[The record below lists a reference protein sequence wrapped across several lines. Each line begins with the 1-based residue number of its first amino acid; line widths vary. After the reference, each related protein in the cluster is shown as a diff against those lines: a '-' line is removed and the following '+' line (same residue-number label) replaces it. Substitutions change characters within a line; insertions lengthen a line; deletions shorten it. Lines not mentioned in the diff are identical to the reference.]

1 VPPEPPGTA
10 GTSARAGCPVAASGD
25 TASHL
30 RSPVA
35 SSPPDAARFGAGRPE
50 PLDAPFRGI
59 AFVVA
64 GVSAFAVHDVVVK
77 SLSGRYPLLE
87 IVFVR
92 SLVALA
98 PIGWLAWWERG
109 PAALS
114 MQRPWGLAARG
125 LIGVC
130 SFTAYYMALAALSL
144 ADTVALYFAAPL
156 MLTTLSALVLRE
168 RVGARRWAAAL
179 VGFAGV
185 LVVLRPGA
193 GVFEWAGLLAVL
205 SALLYAVSQTLTRW
219 LGRTESAA
227 TIALSAIVVAL
238 LVSGGS
244 GIVGLGGAARGP
256 VHPSLAFLTRD
267 WALPGWSDLGVM
279 TFGGLVAAAG
289 SYCLVQAYRAA
300 PAGVVSPFEYIMIV
314 WAVILGY
321 VMWGSVPGGTTLA
334 GVSLTVG
341 AGLYLLRH
349 EAAQER
355 TRRMT
360 RVAGEASR

>member
-1 VPPEPPGTA
+1 MSRSIAVNG
-10 GTSARAGCPVAASGD
+10 ASG
-25 TASHL
+25 
-30 RSPVA
+30 P
-35 SSPPDAARFGAGRPE
+35 AAR
-50 PLDAPFRGI
+50 LDAPFRGI
-59 AFVVA
+59 AFVLA
-64 GVSAFAVHDVVVK
+64 GVSAFSVHDVVVK

-92 SLVALA
+92 SLVAVL
-98 PIGWLAWWERG
+98 PIVSLAWWERG
-109 PAALS
+109 PAVLS
-114 MQRPWGLAARG
+114 THRPWVLAGRG

-130 SFTAYYMALAALSL
+130 SFTAYYMALAALPL

-156 MLTTLSALVLRE
+156 LLTALSALVLRE
-168 RVGARRWAAAL
+168 RVGGRRWGAAL

-205 SALLYAVSQTLTRW
+205 SAFLYAISQTLTRW

-227 TIALSAIVVAL
+227 TIALSAILVAL
-238 LVSGGS
+238 LVSGAS
-244 GIVGLGGAARGP
+244 GLVGLGRRTGRGL
-256 VHPSLAFLTRD
+256 HPSLAFLTRD
-267 WALPGWSDLGVM
+267 WALPGFGDLGVM
-279 TFGGLVAAAG
+279 TFGGFLAAAG

-321 VMWGSVPGGTTLA
+321 LFWGNVPGGATLF
-334 GVSLTVG
+334 GVTLTVG

-349 EAAQER
+349 EAGQER
-355 TRRMT
+355 GRRLA
-360 RVAGEASR
+360 RVASEVSR